1 MSSDDPFNG
10 RQTMIMHTTTAAAA
24 AAPENGSGD
33 KAADAAAT
41 TAADDDGI
49 AGNNNVKEK
58 DDSVAE
64 KTECGAVTTT
74 TTTTTGSEASGS
86 AADLDDVSPTKAL
99 KKSLRALGRIRVS
112 LLRSIKSLT
121 RDRVPARSRRAV
133 ESRYAA
139 LLNRTT
145 HDIAAVEA
153 SIVAENEWPSSSTWT
168 NTASLLAEIYCL
180 ENLVIEADAERHRL
194 ATSGHGDTGGT
205 SGETVYGC
213 KRLRQFFRWISGNK
227 TTGDDS

>member
-1 MSSDDPFNG
+1 MSSDDRFNG

-24 AAPENGSGD
+24 PENGSGD
-33 KAADAAAT
+33 KATDAAET

-58 DDSVAE
+58 DNSVAD
-64 KTECGAVTTT
+64 KTTT
-74 TTTTTGSEASGS
+74 TTMTGSEASGS
-86 AADLDDVSPTKAL
+86 AADLDGVSPTKAL